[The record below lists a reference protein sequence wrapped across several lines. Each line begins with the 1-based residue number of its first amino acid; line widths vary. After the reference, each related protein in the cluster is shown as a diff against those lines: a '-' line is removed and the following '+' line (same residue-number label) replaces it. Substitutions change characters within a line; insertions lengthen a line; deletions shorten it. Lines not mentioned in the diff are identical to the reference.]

1 MTADEYFDHHIPH
14 RLANMSS
21 HGRSRIKLALL
32 TIFLAVGTWHSALE
46 GHIFTGANGVII
58 EGEPI
63 SVNNGIL
70 TIRTQGGK
78 EAQLSTTGLNPVDQ
92 AYVNDWRQSAE
103 KYSFNINLIPRR
115 AQGATAQTKKATDTS
130 GQKISSQSYYYHVQV
145 INMTSEPIPA
155 TKMNFRIFT
164 VEATSIGS
172 KSHDPPQPA
181 ANGSID
187 LPELAPRGSYTFD
200 TGNVELESW
209 QPPPGYHFTS
219 GGARYHKM
227 ILAGFEGTISLGSK
241 DIWSY
246 STPGV
251 RKK

>member
-103 KYSFNINLIPRR
+103 KYSFNIN
-115 AQGATAQTKKATDTS
+115 
-130 GQKISSQSYYYHVQV
+130 
-145 INMTSEPIPA
+145 
-155 TKMNFRIFT
+155 FRIFT